1 MVEKNKTIWIIMA
14 AVLMAAVI
22 LSACASIF
30 AAKGVYEIRAEQAA
44 KSETREDGVTIIDQ
58 YEILSTLPISDAYR
72 SGNTSNLSEKEK
84 ETLDMASAVLKEIIT
99 EDMSP
104 YEKEKA
110 VYDWMTT
117 KLSYD
122 TGILQ
127 VIPRTESDC
136 DNPYGVLK
144 YHNAVCVGY
153 ATTFRLF
160 MQMLDIP
167 CMVVHNKSLIHTWNL
182 VQLDDAWYHVDIYS
196 DQDVGGYAN
205 FNMNDELAANNYDWD
220 RDFFPAA
227 TALTYN
233 YGYQNRVIV
242 KDIYQVPQLIY
253 KGLEEKQGSIF
264 LEFPAI
270 DEANAKIVESLCNGA
285 EAAMNDSVKFQA
297 LFMQRI
303 WIPEPGGKYV
313 LGISITG
320 YEEEDPAQEGI
331 PAETQKKVEDAVEKA
346 FGDLERNGG
355 VPDEEEISVNTA
367 ERLPKP

>member
-1 MVEKNKTIWIIMA
+1 MIEKNKTIWIILA

-30 AAKGVYEIRAEQAA
+30 AAKGIYEIRAEQAA
-44 KSETREDGVTIIDQ
+44 KDETREDGVTIMNQ

-127 VIPRTESDC
+127 VIPHTESDC
-136 DNPYGVLK
+136 DKPYGVLK

-167 CMVVHNKSLIHTWNL
+167 CMVVHNIERVHSWNL
-182 VQLDDAWYHVDIYS
+182 VQLDGAWYHVDIYS
-196 DQDVGGYAN
+196 DQDEGGYAN
-205 FNMNDELAANNYDWD
+205 FNMNDELAANNHDWD
-220 RDFFPAA
+220 RDFFPSA

-242 KDIYQVPQLIY
+242 KDIYQVPQMIR

-264 LEFPAI
+264 LEFPVI
-270 DEANAKIVESLCNGA
+270 DEANAKIVESLCNDV
-285 EAAMNDSVKFQA
+285 EAAMNGSAEFQE
-297 LFMQRI
+297 LLMQRM
-303 WIPEPGGKYV
+303 WIPGPDGKYV
-313 LGISITG
+313 LGISILG
-320 YEEEDPAQEGI
+320 YEEEEPEQEEI
-331 PAETQKKVEDAVEKA
+331 PAETQKKIEDAVEKA
-346 FGDLERNGG
+346 FGDLESNGG
-355 VPDEEEISVNTA
+355 APHENEISVT
-367 ERLPKP
+367 EVEGLPKP